1 VVTHTDLVEKHARVH
16 APLYLG
22 LLGGILPLDTH
33 RTEDELR
40 HALGVTAA
48 DLMTSHAPSVSPDA
62 EIDDAA
68 SLMVEKSADPLLV
81 LENRRL
87 LGVLSQADIIRLLLI
102 EESDD
107 RESSSG

>member
-1 VVTHTDLVEKHARVH
+1 
-16 APLYLG
+16 LYLG

-48 DLMTSHAPSVSPDA
+48 DLMTKHAPTIGPDA

-68 SLMVEKSADPLLV
+68 SLMVDKSVDPLLV
-81 LENRRL
+81 LEAGGL
-87 LGVLSQADIIRLLLI
+87 VGVLTQADIIRLLLI
-102 EESDD
+102 EETDGG
-107 RESSSG
+107 ESGPG